1 MEEKCYCYKCDVD
14 VIPKCVTETNNYT
27 FRGKEF
33 KVKEVIL
40 RCRKCNSELFTD
52 DIVDKSMHEI
62 YNMYLKL
69 FDLSFEKLVS
79 IRKNLNLSQELMSR
93 ILGWSKKSIVRY
105 ENFES
110 VPQGE
115 YLNMYIE
122 LNNNPYLIVKILE
135 RQKSLFKDEEYYK
148 ILRKLPFFD
157 NYKSINVI
165 SFLLKDNPLYE
176 TSLMKNC
183 FIIDFYSYKKYGKS
197 ITNFKYARL
206 PYGPC
211 IDNRN
216 KLYNMMIKN
225 NYMEI
230 EITDGGTIFDSSF
243 DYDNNLFDSDELEI
257 LKSVKEK
264 LKKYSAK
271 ELSEW
276 SHNFMGWKN
285 TKNGDI
291 ISYSYADELDTKI
304 VE

>member
-14 VIPKCVTETNNYT
+14 VIPKCVTETNDYT

-40 RCRKCNSELFTD
+40 RCPKCNSELFTD
-52 DIVDKSMHEI
+52 DVVDKSMHEI

-135 RQKSLFKDEEYYK
+135 RLLQKK
-148 ILRKLPFFD
+148 IKRD
-157 NYKSINVI
+157 R
-165 SFLLKDNPLYE
+165 
-176 TSLMKNC
+176 M
-183 FIIDFYSYKKYGKS
+183 
-197 ITNFKYARL
+197 
-206 PYGPC
+206 
-211 IDNRN
+211 
-216 KLYNMMIKN
+216 
-225 NYMEI
+225 
-230 EITDGGTIFDSSF
+230 
-243 DYDNNLFDSDELEI
+243 
-257 LKSVKEK
+257 
-264 LKKYSAK
+264 
-271 ELSEW
+271 
-276 SHNFMGWKN
+276 
-285 TKNGDI
+285 
-291 ISYSYADELDTKI
+291 
-304 VE
+304 